1 MASKNYLKV
10 SNLQYGRE
18 LPLVDTAGSVMQM
31 QPGSGRLIDR
41 HGRHIRKLRVSL
53 LDACN
58 FRCFYC
64 MPMKTRFMP
73 VAQLLTS
80 GEIERICASLVR
92 LGIERIRITGGEP
105 TLRKDFDEIMSRLAK
120 LPLDQFGVTSN
131 GLRLKGHL
139 EHLWSI
145 GCHNLNFSLDSLQ
158 EERFERITF
167 SKGFRRVLD
176 TILAARSMGFN
187 VKINTLLLKGRNDDE
202 ILDFVRFSAQ
212 EGIEVRFLE
221 LMKIGVASNGQQE
234 LFMSADEATGIISRR
249 ERLIPEEVELD
260 STSIA
265 FRTESGARIGFIAS
279 ESRPFCGHCSRLR
292 LTADGQLRACLMAPS
307 GFSIR
312 GIPEEHLEEVVC
324 QVIAQKPMER
334 TVSTRNRMNQI
345 GG

>member
-1 MASKNYLKV
+1 
-10 SNLQYGRE
+10 
-18 LPLVDTAGSVMQM
+18 MQV
-31 QPGSGRLIDR
+31 QPECGCLIDP

-64 MPMKTRFMP
+64 MPLETSFMP
-73 VAQLLTS
+73 VTQLLTS
-80 GEIERICASLVR
+80 GEIERICASLVH
-92 LGIERIRITGGEP
+92 LGIERIRVTGGEP
-105 TLRKDFDEIMSRLAK
+105 TLRKDFEEIMSRLGK
-120 LPLDQFGVTSN
+120 LPLDQLGVTSN
-131 GLRLKGHL
+131 GLQLKGHL

-167 SKGFRRVLD
+167 SKGFRTVLD
-176 TILAARSMGFN
+176 TILAARGMGFR
-187 VKINTLLLKGRNDDE
+187 VKINTLLLRGRNDDE

-221 LMKIGVASNGQQE
+221 LMKIGIASNGQKG
-234 LFMSADEATGIISRR
+234 LFMSADEAIDIISKR
-249 ERLIPEEVELD
+249 ELLIPEEVELD
-260 STSIA
+260 STSTA
-265 FRTESGARIGFIAS
+265 FRAESGARIGFIAS

-292 LTADGQLRACLMAPS
+292 LTADGQLRSCLMAP
-307 GFSIR
+307 GGCSIR
-312 GIPEEHLEEVVC
+312 RVPEEHLEEVVC

-334 TVSTRNRMNQI
+334 NPSTLTRMNQI

>member
-1 MASKNYLKV
+1 MDMEGPVTRVQPAS
-10 SNLQYGRE
+10 
-18 LPLVDTAGSVMQM
+18 A
-31 QPGSGRLIDR
+31 RLIDL

-64 MPMKTRFMP
+64 MPLKTRFMP

-105 TLRKDFDEIMSRLAK
+105 TLRTDFKEIMLRLGK
-120 LPLDQFGVTSN
+120 LPLDQLGVTSN
-131 GLRLKGHL
+131 GLRLKDHL

-158 EERFERITF
+158 EGRFERITF
-167 SKGFRRVLD
+167 SQGFRRVLD
-176 TILAARSMGFN
+176 TILAARRMGFN
-187 VKINTLLLKGRNDDE
+187 VKINTLLLKGQNDDE

-212 EGIEVRFLE
+212 EDIEVRFLE
-221 LMKIGVASNGQQE
+221 LMKIGVASNGQQK
-234 LFMSADEATGIISRR
+234 LFLSADEAGDIISKR

-260 STSIA
+260 STSVA

-307 GFSIR
+307 GYSIR
-312 GIPEEHLEEVVC
+312 GIPEERLEEVVC

-334 TVSTRNRMNQI
+334 TASTLSRMNQL